1 MTGAVLRPVKFRP
14 LWAGEGEGKWH
25 DPFSTYFARRGENR
39 AHRGNYSIHVPRY
52 IGQTPPLPW
61 ANSFNFCPIPSRDTI
76 PLYLHSPRF
85 YLFIDISLPSSLP
98 TLFVFPVVHRIF
110 AHWSRWWVERKCIV
124 SFCATLDRTYAFYAK
139 RNCVIV
145 ELMFNFIK
153 EFISRSDMIPDNG
166 ILFFVILTIRIL
178 REEILMG

>member
-1 MTGAVLRPVKFRP
+1 MARPVFNVLR
-14 LWAGEGEGKWH
+14 E
-25 DPFSTYFARRGENR
+25 ARRKPSPSWQLFNPR
-39 AHRGNYSIHVPRY
+39 SSIHRPNPSPPM
-52 IGQTPPLPW
+52 GQLLQFLSNTLSWYDTPLS
-61 ANSFNFCPIPSRDTI
+61 SFSSVLSI
-76 PLYLHSPRF
+76 
-85 YLFIDISLPSSLP
+85 FIDISPPSSLP
-98 TLFVFPVVHRIF
+98 TLFVLLVVHRIF

-124 SFCATLDRTYAFYAK
+124 LFSTLDRIYAFYAK

-153 EFISRSDMIPDNG
+153 DFISRSDMIPDNG

>member
-1 MTGAVLRPVKFRP
+1 MMSREKVHSIVL
-14 LWAGEGEGKWH
+14 
-25 DPFSTYFARRGENR
+25 FS
-39 AHRGNYSIHVPRY
+39 
-52 IGQTPPLPW
+52 
-61 ANSFNFCPIPSRDTI
+61 
-76 PLYLHSPRF
+76 
-85 YLFIDISLPSSLP
+85 
-98 TLFVFPVVHRIF
+98 
-110 AHWSRWWVERKCIV
+110 
-124 SFCATLDRTYAFYAK
+124 TLDRIYAFYAK